1 MARNTNLAEVSEGT
15 APYGLKKDGTPRKR
29 PAIEGPRSPKPVR
42 FVFKTTDEEGTEV
55 PNAKI
60 EVLYSGKDAD
70 EAYTIKEQNP
80 GASIQRVTL
89 QRGSES

>member
-1 MARNTNLAEVSEGT
+1 MARNTNLAEVSEGN
-15 APYGLKKDGTPRKR
+15 APYGLKADGTPRKR
-29 PAIEGPRSPKPVR
+29 PGTGGPRNPKPIR
-42 FVFKTTDEEGTEV
+42 FVFKTTDEEGNEV

-70 EAYTIKEQNP
+70 EAYTIKEQNF

-89 QRGSES
+89 AKSSE